1 MDWTIPVLRG
11 KRILLGVSGSIAAY
25 KAAEL
30 ASLLTQAGAHV
41 DAILTAAAARFV
53 APLTFQSLTG
63 RPAYAD
69 LWSADAHVLH
79 VGLAGGADLLLV
91 APATADLLAKFA
103 HGLAD
108 DLLTVT
114 ALAARCP
121 LLVAPAM
128 DAGMFEHPAVQARSR
143 VAPRARRH
151 RDRARRGPDGLGLA
165 GRGRMLEPEE
175 ILGHVRRAAGRT
187 GPLAGRRVVVTAGG
201 TEEPVDPVRVLAN
214 RSSGK
219 QGFALAQAALD
230 RGAEVTLVAAP
241 CPLSTPVGASRIDV
255 GTADEMARAVLDA
268 SASADALFMAAA
280 VADFRP
286 ARPAARKLKKDAG
299 PPVLELE
306 RTADILSA
314 VAETRAHS
322 GHPACVVGFA
332 AETDD
337 LVPSARRKLQE
348 KRLSLVVANDVTAKG
363 SGFGSDS
370 NRVTLIDAAGA
381 EELPLLSKAEV
392 AAPISARLAC
402 RPGFSFFWAGTR
414 QPQGPFGAWFWNISR
429 GSISVAVFEALQH
442 DFRLRD
448 AMRTDCPCAVQTKD

>member
-1 MDWTIPVLRG
+1 MDAIPVLRG
-11 KRILLGVSGSIAAY
+11 KRVLLGVSGSIAAY

-41 DAILTAAAARFV
+41 DAILTAAASRFV
-53 APLTFQSLTG
+53 TPLTFQSLTG

-91 APATADLLAKFA
+91 APATADVLAKLA

-128 DAGMFEHPAVQARSR
+128 DAGMFEHPAVQANLATLRG
-143 VAPRARRH
+143 
-151 RDRARRGPDGLGLA
+151 RDATVIGPAEGRMASGLA

-175 ILGHVRRAAGRT
+175 ILGHVRRAAGRH
-187 GPLAGRRVVVTAGG
+187 GPLAGRRVVVTAAG

-230 RGAEVTLVAAP
+230 RGGEVVLVAAP
-241 CPLSTPVGASRIDV
+241 CPLPTPVGAWRIDV
-255 GTADEMARAVLDA
+255 GSAEEMARAVLDA
-268 SASADALFMAAA
+268 AVSADVLLMAAA

-286 ARPAARKLKKDAG
+286 ARPALRKIKKDQG
-299 PPVLELE
+299 PPALELE

-314 VAETRAHS
+314 VAEARAKS
-322 GHPACVVGFA
+322 GRPACVVGFA
-332 AETDD
+332 AETGD
-337 LVPSARRKLQE
+337 LVASARKKLE
-348 KRLSLVVANDVTAKG
+348 TKRLSLVVANDVARKD
-363 SGFGSDS
+363 SGFGSDT
-370 NRVTLIDAAGA
+370 NRVTLVDAAGA
-381 EELPLLSKAEV
+381 EDLPLLSKAEV
-392 AAPISARLAC
+392 AERILDRVGALLAARA
-402 RPGFSFFWAGTR
+402 
-414 QPQGPFGAWFWNISR
+414 
-429 GSISVAVFEALQH
+429 
-442 DFRLRD
+442 
-448 AMRTDCPCAVQTKD
+448 